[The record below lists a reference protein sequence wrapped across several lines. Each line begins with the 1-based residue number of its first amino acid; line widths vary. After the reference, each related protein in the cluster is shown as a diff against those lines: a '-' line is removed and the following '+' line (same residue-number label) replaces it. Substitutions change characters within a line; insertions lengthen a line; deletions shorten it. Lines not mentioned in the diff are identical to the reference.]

1 MDTPFLP
8 LPHPH
13 PAGTLQLRYQLG
25 TSPYVYQLTTRPV
38 TDGQPHSVNITR
50 VYRNL
55 FIQVHGGTGT
65 PSGRTQAVVSG
76 TCPIAQGECIP
87 VYRGVS
93 WVLRVALGGHLGRQM
108 FSCLFRKAGNGLGRL
123 GVPHRGR
130 PPAAATTGLR
140 TRLPGCSQRILQ
152 WMAVHLRLSEGS
164 PGVRESPCG
173 PGLVSLCFSLPPHLS
188 PAPQVDYFPLT
199 EQKFSLL
206 VDSQLDSPKALYLGR
221 VMGELRVPACL
232 GQGAEGWRRKG
243 ALDDEGAWGLRRQ
256 Q

>member
-1 MDTPFLP
+1 MLFWEVIWGGGCS
-8 LPHPH
+8 H
-13 PAGTLQLRYQLG
+13 
-25 TSPYVYQLTTRPV
+25 VC
-38 TDGQPHSVNITR
+38 SVR
-50 VYRNL
+50 
-55 FIQVHGGTGT
+55 QGTG
-65 PSGRTQAVVSG
+65 S
-76 TCPIAQGECIP
+76 
-87 VYRGVS
+87 
-93 WVLRVALGGHLGRQM
+93 
-108 FSCLFRKAGNGLGRL
+108 GRL

-140 TRLPGCSQRILQ
+140 TRLPDCSQRILQ

-164 PGVRESPCG
+164 PGARESPCG

-243 ALDDEGAWGLRRQ
+243 GLDDEGAGAAAKAAVRRGRKPAGGEWGKAGGAQPLSLWACLSLRDRRHRPRDPALQHPGVFGVPVWSSIQ
-256 Q
+256 QRGSPQDPLPGPSAHDSGAGRGPPRSGGAVRI